1 LLKERVKKMR
11 TTTPT
16 YVKATFFGPR
26 GAGKTGLVVRIGGR
40 RAFDPE
46 YKPTIGM
53 DFTRKRVSVD
63 ATPVIFTA
71 WDYTDYNSGVVSAR
85 AGADAGAGA
94 GAGAGSGS
102 GCASAS
108 SFLRDRGYVR
118 RSDVA
123 VLVFDATSA
132 ASQRE
137 VVAWIQANDGG
148 ITDCVKALVAA
159 KVDVVDVGFDV
170 AVRLAEARGVASTYG
185 WHFFETSAKNDIGIA
200 TMVDAL
206 SRAALTLR
214 GAPVSPSVAADEA
227 APPSSTLPSTS
238 WLRACVIS

>member
-1 LLKERVKKMR
+1 MR

-26 GAGKTGLVVRIGGR
+26 GAGKTSLIVRIGGR

-53 DFTRKRVSVD
+53 DFARKRVSVD

-71 WDYTDYNSGVVSAR
+71 WDYTDYNSG
-85 AGADAGAGA
+85 AGA
-94 GAGAGSGS
+94 GAGAGSG
-102 GCASAS
+102 CTSAS
-108 SFLRDRGYVR
+108 SFLRDRDFVR

-137 VVAWIQANDGG
+137 VVAWIQANDAG
-148 ITDCVKALVAA
+148 ITDCVKALVAT

-185 WHFFETSAKNDIGIA
+185 WHFFETSAKNDTGIA
-200 TMVDAL
+200 EMVDAL

-214 GAPVSPSVAADEA
+214 GVHVPSTTSEA
-227 APPSSTLPSTS
+227 APEAPPVTTPSPS
-238 WLRACVIS
+238 WLRACAIC